1 MRRCEHS
8 TALRALPLVSPCL
21 SRQAGLHDFRKPVQ
35 GLAHA
40 LDLFFNR
47 RFLCDDLFH
56 HRVTGQ
62 KSASAQPLYP
72 SETTCS
78 QCAARRETH
87 TADNT
92 RNDEQA
98 HNYQEEQC
106 IHRAVSFLSRVGC
119 RCLMRS
125 AVNSRLTP
133 TPCLP
138 AQGICQHHILYMLW
152 RHGHATVLNTFLTV
166 ARDHLPVPARPAHIA
181 ATSVV
186 VAIGMAIRKS
196 APESH
201 EHRRCEDRR
210 DQRYTIQV
218 RLTSHVPVQDSH
230 HQQNDDK
237 ADNHGPHDA
246 QKCTPPGQQFANKS
260 YQRRN
265 QQPDDQIS
273 KSNHHRSRPPS
284 EETVRYPTGFFHR
297 KLSHLIHV
305 HV

>member
-1 MRRCEHS
+1 MTESKHVALCTCLKPSHIALEEHAEPFLEHRRSETERDRVFTQHTPMRRCEHS

-40 LDLFFNR
+40 LDQFFNR
-47 RFLCDDLFH
+47 RFLFDDLFH

-62 KSASAQPLYP
+62 RSASAQPLYP

-138 AQGICQHHILYMLW
+138 AQGMC
-152 RHGHATVLNTFLTV
+152 
-166 ARDHLPVPARPAHIA
+166 
-181 ATSVV
+181 
-186 VAIGMAIRKS
+186 
-196 APESH
+196 
-201 EHRRCEDRR
+201 
-210 DQRYTIQV
+210 
-218 RLTSHVPVQDSH
+218 
-230 HQQNDDK
+230 
-237 ADNHGPHDA
+237 
-246 QKCTPPGQQFANKS
+246 
-260 YQRRN
+260 
-265 QQPDDQIS
+265 
-273 KSNHHRSRPPS
+273 
-284 EETVRYPTGFFHR
+284 
-297 KLSHLIHV
+297 
-305 HV
+305 